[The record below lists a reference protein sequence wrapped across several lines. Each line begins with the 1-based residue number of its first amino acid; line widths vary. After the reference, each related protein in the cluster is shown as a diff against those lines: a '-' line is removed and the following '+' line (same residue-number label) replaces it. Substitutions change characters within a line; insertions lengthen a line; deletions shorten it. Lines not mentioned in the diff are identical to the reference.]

1 MDEDAPSCS
10 SSMSEPVPLIFQNAG
25 HILRKWQKGME
36 LFMSRAQQASAQVQL
51 GALENLQHFSD
62 AIAHPQLRHGRRRRA
77 RPTMLCC
84 LTGAVGAG
92 AGASVRLPRSSEL
105 ANSLSLTK
113 ESGEQGQHGT
123 DTAGPGTEEPILI
136 SEVGYIAV
144 WVLHFT
150 EGIPCLLQNTTFS
163 FFSCGEYM
171 GGFISLGLFSCAPPQ
186 RFWQRMSLSCT
197 TET

>member
-1 MDEDAPSCS
+1 MDEDTPSCS
-10 SSMSEPVPLIFQNAG
+10 GSISEPAPFVLQKAG
-25 HILRKWQKGME
+25 YILRKWQQGVE
-36 LFMSRAQQASAQVQL
+36 LFMCKAQQASAQVQL

-62 AIAHPQLRHGRRRRA
+62 AIAHPQFRNGRRRRA

-84 LTGAVGAG
+84 LSGAVGAG

-123 DTAGPGTEEPILI
+123 DTAGPGNEEPILI

-144 WVLHFT
+144 WEDILSLIYFCASPHEVNTCAGLVWL
-150 EGIPCLLQNTTFS
+150 GILAP
-163 FFSCGEYM
+163 
-171 GGFISLGLFSCAPPQ
+171 FSCATLQ
-186 RFWQRMSLSCT
+186 GLWQRMS
-197 TET
+197 